1 MGDRA
6 VTLYDVRIRVPVSG
20 PFEWLGLAT
29 RVTEAEAATISDTAI
44 WEVECVPCVEADPL
58 TETATFATGAA
69 KSSRSDIWM
78 QYPRV
83 NGKTS
88 WGLIARG
95 LSPQEVYA
103 YVSGP
108 VRPLSVQ
115 PAEGE

>member
-1 MGDRA
+1 M
-6 VTLYDVRIRVPVSG
+6 TLYDVRIRVPVSG
-20 PFEWLGLAT
+20 PFEWLRLAT

-83 NGKTS
+83 NGKTP

-115 PAEGE
+115 PAEDE